1 MIPVPHLR
9 PSSATPPS
17 PRLLPKK
24 PSKALFSYS
33 RPVWRAA
40 CILLLTTG
48 CLITK
53 GPWTVRTNSPPE
65 EFMINPRDE
74 IRLDNEVQSVIV
86 GFRDDD
92 GDPLFFT
99 WIVDG
104 SPADPN
110 DVTSFIDTND
120 PLLHYSTYRARRAVL
135 NHGQLVEVIVTD
147 GEDAV
152 RVSWRTVQP

>member
-1 MIPVPHLR
+1 M
-9 PSSATPPS
+9 
-17 PRLLPKK
+17 
-24 PSKALFSYS
+24 
-33 RPVWRAA
+33 WRAA

-99 WIVDG
+99 WIIDG
-104 SPADPN
+104 NPADPS

-120 PLLHYSTYRARRAVL
+120 PLLHYSTFRARRAVL
-135 NHGQLVEVIVTD
+135 NHGQLIEVIVTD
-147 GEDAV
+147 GQDAV